1 YPALGLEFLQLD
13 TRLAPFDRPAVREA
27 LNDAVDRR
35 AIVRL
40 FGGSAAATPTCPVI
54 PPGVPGYPP
63 DCPYTLH
70 PGGSGRWRA
79 PNIARAR
86 ALVAASHTRGEA
98 ISLWSSTDD
107 PAEGRRVLAYVARVL
122 DRLGY
127 RARVRVVSRPE
138 LDRSIEQGRVQGAA
152 NEWYGGETGAGE
164 FLQDRKST
172 RLNSSH

>member
-1 YPALGLEFLQLD
+1 
-13 TRLAPFDRPAVREA
+13 
-27 LNDAVDRR
+27 
-35 AIVRL
+35 
-40 FGGSAAATPTCPVI
+40 TPTCQVI
-54 PPGVPGYPP
+54 PPGVPGYRPY
-63 DCPYTLH
+63 CPYTLH
-70 PGGSGRWRA
+70 PGSSGRWRA

-138 LDRSIEQGRVQGAA
+138 LDRSFEQGRVQGAA

-164 FLQDRKST
+164 FLHTFLACNGEGGHHWFCSPNLDRLMARAAALAGTNST
-172 RLNSSH
+172 LSNADWAKADRLAVDSAALVP